1 MAIQVKQRFFP
12 EKLYL
17 TPIYPFLREQRIL
30 HIDTYRKRRITS
42 REWEKMIKKDGN
54 WNDRL
59 EKTKKKMCR
68 QRNVKEKGEM
78 QKRGKEEAWS
88 GGGS

>member
-1 MAIQVKQRFFP
+1 
-12 EKLYL
+12 
-17 TPIYPFLREQRIL
+17 
-30 HIDTYRKRRITS
+30 
-42 REWEKMIKKDGN
+42 MIKKDGN

-59 EKTKKKMCR
+59 EKTKKKMRR

-78 QKRGKEEAWS
+78 QERGKEEARS

>member
-1 MAIQVKQRFFP
+1 
-12 EKLYL
+12 
-17 TPIYPFLREQRIL
+17 
-30 HIDTYRKRRITS
+30 
-42 REWEKMIKKDGN
+42 MIKKDDN

-78 QKRGKEEAWS
+78 QERGKEEARS